1 MSDVGLTRANSPG
14 AGRTPQ
20 NGGISRTIRV
30 MVADSQAIFAHG
42 IRQIL
47 SKAPKARF
55 RFMDEADSIS
65 KLEQV
70 LDRQDADVLL
80 LEDRIV
86 LAPELAISD
95 IQRRRPNLKIIVV
108 YTGSIKERAV
118 TYYRAGVRGLVDRD
132 MTDETLPRVV
142 QRVAEGTEWIDRR
155 AQVWLLHALREPAT
169 PGSGDPTVSVLS
181 RKERTIISLLIAGK
195 RNKEIANIL
204 DTTEQVIKNCLRA
217 VYKKLGVNDRLDLI
231 LTLMGR
237 KQGTPPLPL
246 AIGPLIEQ
254 LALKQQSTSS
264 MP

>member
-1 MSDVGLTRANSPG
+1 LSDVGLTRANSPG

-47 SKAPKARF
+47 SKAPNARF

-65 KLEQV
+65 RLELV
-70 LDRQDADVLL
+70 LDRQD
-80 LEDRIV
+80 
-86 LAPELAISD
+86 
-95 IQRRRPNLKIIVV
+95 V
-108 YTGSIKERAV
+108 YTGLIKERAV

-237 KQGTPPLPL
+237 KQGTPPLLL